1 MPDINIEDISNLHAG
16 DEVYWTDPDR
26 GLCSGYGCFVRHIG
40 PEYAVIKK
48 DDVEIEVFVHELS

>member
-1 MPDINIEDISNLHAG
+1 MPDINIEDASNLHAG

-26 GLCSGYGCFVRHIG
+26 GRCSGYGYFVRHIG

-48 DDVEIEVFVHELS
+48 DDTEIEVFVHELS